1 MSCNDCDNKTD
12 NTCCHETIKTDA
24 QTPRHIISNDDE
36 YAQQRAYLH
45 CQMMQSALYGTLVE
59 VRHD

>member
-1 MSCNDCDNKTD
+1 MSKIYFLAKDGETVQPNND
-12 NTCCHETIKTDA
+12 TDA
-24 QTPRHIISNDDE
+24 PPRHIISNDDE